1 MPDFFDTELRVGEIV
16 KAEIFREARKPAYKL
31 WINFGEAL
39 GIKTSS
45 AQITSLYTT
54 QMLVGKLVIAVTNL
68 EPKQVGPFISEVL
81 VLGVDGK
88 NVGDIILIAPEY
100 KALIGNSCL
109 LYTSPSPRDTLLSR
123 MPSSA

>member
-16 KAEIFREARKPAYKL
+16 KAEIFREAKKPAYKL
-31 WINFGEAL
+31 WINFGDEL

-54 QMLVGKLVIAVTNL
+54 QMLIGKLVIAVTNL

-81 VLGVDGK
+81 LLGVDGK
-88 NVGDIILIAPEY
+88 KVGDIILIAPEN
-100 KALIGNSCL
+100 KTTIGN
-109 LYTSPSPRDTLLSR
+109 RVH
-123 MPSSA
+123 

>member
-16 KAEIFREARKPAYKL
+16 KAEIFKEAKKPAYKL
-31 WINFGEAL
+31 WINFGKAL

-54 QMLVGKLVIAVTNL
+54 QMLVGKMVIAVTNL

-81 VLGVDGK
+81 VLGVNGK
-88 NVGDIILIAPEY
+88 NVGDIVLIAPEE
-100 KALIGNSCL
+100 KVVIG
-109 LYTSPSPRDTLLSR
+109 TRVH
-123 MPSSA
+123 

>member
-1 MPDFFDTELRVGEIV
+1 MPEFFETELRVGEII
-16 KAEIFREARKPAYKL
+16 KAEIFSEAKKPAYKL
-31 WINFGEAL
+31 WIDFGDEL

-54 QMLVGKLVIAVTNL
+54 QMLLGKLVIAVTNL

-88 NVGDIILIAPEY
+88 NDGDIILIAPED
-100 KALIGNSCL
+100 KTKIGN
-109 LYTSPSPRDTLLSR
+109 RVH
-123 MPSSA
+123 

>member
-16 KAEIFREARKPAYKL
+16 KAEIFREAKKPAFKL

-54 QMLVGKLVIAVTNL
+54 QMLIGKLVIAVTNL
-68 EPKQVGPFISEVL
+68 QPKQVGPFISEVL

-88 NVGDIILIAPEY
+88 NVGDIILIAPED
-100 KALIGNSCL
+100 KADIG
-109 LYTSPSPRDTLLSR
+109 SR
-123 MPSSA
+123 VH

>member
-16 KAEIFREARKPAYKL
+16 KAEIFREAKKPAYKL
-31 WINFGEAL
+31 WINFGDEL

-54 QMLVGKLVIAVTNL
+54 QMLIGKLVIAVTNL

-81 VLGVDGK
+81 LLGVNGK
-88 NVGDIILIAPEY
+88 KVGDIILIAPEN
-100 KALIGNSCL
+100 KTTIGN
-109 LYTSPSPRDTLLSR
+109 RVH
-123 MPSSA
+123 

>member
-1 MPDFFDTELRVGEIV
+1 MPDFFETELRVGEII
-16 KAEIFREARKPAYKL
+16 KAEIFKEAKKPAYKL
-31 WINFGEAL
+31 WINFGQKL
-39 GIKTSS
+39 GVKTSS

-88 NVGDIILIAPEY
+88 NNGDIILIAPED
-100 KALIGNSCL
+100 KTTIGN
-109 LYTSPSPRDTLLSR
+109 RVH
-123 MPSSA
+123 

>member
-16 KAEIFREARKPAYKL
+16 KAEIFREAKKPAYKL
-31 WINFGEAL
+31 WINFGGEL

-54 QMLVGKLVIAVTNL
+54 QMLIGKLVIAVTNL

-81 VLGVDGK
+81 LLGVDGK
-88 NVGDIILIAPEY
+88 KVGDIILIAPEN
-100 KALIGNSCL
+100 KTTIGN
-109 LYTSPSPRDTLLSR
+109 RVH
-123 MPSSA
+123 

>member
-1 MPDFFDTELRVGEIV
+1 MADFFDTELRVGEIV

-31 WINFGEAL
+31 WINFGEVL

-54 QMLVGKLVIAVTNL
+54 KMLIGKLVIAVTNL

-88 NVGDIILIAPEY
+88 NVGDIILIAPED
-100 KALIGNSCL
+100 KSDIGN
-109 LYTSPSPRDTLLSR
+109 RVH
-123 MPSSA
+123 

>member
-16 KAEIFREARKPAYKL
+16 KAETFAEAKKPAYKL
-31 WINFGEAL
+31 WINFGDAL

-54 QMLVGKLVIAVTNL
+54 QMLIGKLVIAVTNL

-81 VLGVDGK
+81 LLGVDGK
-88 NVGDIILIAPEY
+88 NDGDIILIAPDD
-100 KALIGNSCL
+100 KADIGN
-109 LYTSPSPRDTLLSR
+109 RVH
-123 MPSSA
+123 

>member
-16 KAEIFREARKPAYKL
+16 KAEIFTEAKKPAYKL

-54 QMLVGKLVIAVTNL
+54 QMLIGKLVIAVTNL

-81 VLGVDGK
+81 LLGVNGK
-88 NVGDIILIAPEY
+88 NVGDIILIAPED
-100 KALIGNSCL
+100 KADIGN
-109 LYTSPSPRDTLLSR
+109 RVH
-123 MPSSA
+123 

>member
-1 MPDFFDTELRVGEIV
+1 MADFFDTELRVGEIV

-54 QMLVGKLVIAVTNL
+54 QMLIGKLVIAVTNL

-81 VLGVDGK
+81 LLGVDGK
-88 NVGDIILIAPEY
+88 NDGDIILIAPDD
-100 KALIGNSCL
+100 KADIGN
-109 LYTSPSPRDTLLSR
+109 RVH
-123 MPSSA
+123 

>member
-16 KAEIFREARKPAYKL
+16 KAEIFAEAKKPAYKL
-31 WINFGEAL
+31 WINFGDEL

-54 QMLVGKLVIAVTNL
+54 QMLIGKLVIAVTNL

-81 VLGVDGK
+81 LLGVDGK
-88 NVGDIILIAPEY
+88 KVGDIILIAPED
-100 KALIGNSCL
+100 KTTIGN
-109 LYTSPSPRDTLLSR
+109 RVH
-123 MPSSA
+123 

>member
-16 KAEIFREARKPAYKL
+16 KAETFAEAKKPAYKL

-54 QMLVGKLVIAVTNL
+54 KMLIGKLVIAVTNL

-81 VLGVDGK
+81 LLGVNGK
-88 NVGDIILIAPEY
+88 NVGDIILIAPDD
-100 KALIGNSCL
+100 KADIGN
-109 LYTSPSPRDTLLSR
+109 RVH
-123 MPSSA
+123 